1 MMSKAGSRRVKA
13 LTTHCKAYATK
24 IFVSFRCHAQFRV
37 AGDCPCKR
45 AVYCCASEGRDGDTD
60 KREKRKDKNKK
71 TMANDRGANDE
82 GLRKLG
88 GDDEI
93 TNKKM
98 EGWDGVE
105 WDGKERKK
113 EGNGTKWN
121 D

>member
-60 KREKRKDKNKK
+60 KREKRKDKKSWQ
-71 TMANDRGANDE
+71 TIE
-82 GLRKLG
+82 
-88 GDDEI
+88 
-93 TNKKM
+93 
-98 EGWDGVE
+98 
-105 WDGKERKK
+105 ERMTRDC
-113 EGNGTKWN
+113 ES
-121 D
+121 